1 MTTEPTTGQGWSRTF
16 FFDELSLIA
25 RRPLSL
31 SLSLFKFARLIRI
44 KLSLSLS
51 IAQFDYPYPSSHHY
65 RPGFIV
71 SLSITQSSPGIKTRP
86 PSKHDWLSE
95 TERHMQNG
103 VDRKGMRGYKKKHT
117 NTNIIITDCVVIQLS
132 LLPISQRSPFIW
144 VDLIDWRD
152 THTHT
157 DDDSATLGLHI

>member
-1 MTTEPTTGQGWSRTF
+1 MARDSHLEYEGSVTTEPTTGQGWSRTF

-71 SLSITQSSPGIKTRP
+71 PLSITQSSPGIKTRP
-86 PSKHDWLSE
+86 PSKHDWMSE

-103 VDRKGMRGYKKKHT
+103 VDRKGMRGYKKKTHKHQHHHHRLCR
-117 NTNIIITDCVVIQLS
+117 NTTPPPPNQPTFAL
-132 LLPISQRSPFIW
+132 
-144 VDLIDWRD
+144 
-152 THTHT
+152 H
-157 DDDSATLGLHI
+157 LGRLDRLA